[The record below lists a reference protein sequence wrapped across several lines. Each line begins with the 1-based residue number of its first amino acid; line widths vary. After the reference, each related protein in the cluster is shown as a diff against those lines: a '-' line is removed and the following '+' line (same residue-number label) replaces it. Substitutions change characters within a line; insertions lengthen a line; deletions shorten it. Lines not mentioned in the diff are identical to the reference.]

1 MVKKLVIL
9 FLFLLFY
16 NNSIAQEQKD
26 LWWVQT
32 PLNKKY
38 EDNYKYLFSEIKDC
52 ILKDQVIEFIKNYI
66 TNTDNKNEEVAI
78 EISSLYSKK
87 SNEKIYRITY
97 ILDYYDFIPFN
108 YSVYQINYNVNRI
121 AEIKGRIIFIH
132 DEHLNDF
139 RIKKE
144 ILFGLFRD
152 RYKKEKK
159 LLNEQYKNLKKNGGG
174 IPVLIPRTY
183 HHVPNY
189 ILIIRNNKLIDK
201 KITYE

>member
-87 SNEKIYRITY
+87 SNEKIYRIT
-97 ILDYYDFIPFN
+97 
-108 YSVYQINYNVNRI
+108 
-121 AEIKGRIIFIH
+121 
-132 DEHLNDF
+132 
-139 RIKKE
+139 
-144 ILFGLFRD
+144 
-152 RYKKEKK
+152 
-159 LLNEQYKNLKKNGGG
+159 
-174 IPVLIPRTY
+174 
-183 HHVPNY
+183 
-189 ILIIRNNKLIDK
+189 
-201 KITYE
+201 